1 MKEESIF
8 AGDFL
13 LCFMRLIF
21 SSALL
26 LTAFYCSSQVLNT
39 ASFQQS
45 NTAYDELNPVISP
58 DGRSLYITVANHTQN
73 IGGKRDPGDIWVAV
87 LTENNQWSVPVHA
100 GSLLNDVAYNAV
112 AGFSADGRQMFLLS
126 HYSNSGNPSRTQGLA
141 VSRQTAGGWSTPENI
156 NIPYFQNKSAVV
168 SGYILPDESVFV
180 FSAET
185 YGSRGVEDIYV
196 CTKNANGSW
205 SEPRNLGS
213 TINTRFQELSPSMSD
228 DAKTLYFSTNGGK
241 GSGSFDIYKSTR
253 LDDGWTN
260 WSSPENL
267 GTTVNSEGRELFFRP
282 FENAGFSLFTS
293 TKNSDGYGDV
303 KIFVTGDPV
312 PRDTTQVVPPP
323 DTIKIVE
330 VPREPAA
337 DQRVKVYGK
346 VTNAKSGEAIN
357 ATIAFASS
365 ATNQT
370 SQATAENGY
379 NVLVPSTEQYSVQIE
394 AQGYISTME
403 KLDIQTY
410 EMKELEMNFR
420 LQPLEVGA
428 TVNLRDVL
436 FEQGK
441 TVLLSQSYPELDLV
455 VAFLK
460 ANSKV
465 KIELSGHTDNRGI
478 PGQNLKLSQMRVETV
493 KEYLV
498 SKGIE
503 KRRITGK
510 GYGGSRPIASNDTE
524 ETRLLN
530 RRVEFTILAVGR

>member
-13 LCFMRLIF
+13 LYLMRFIF
-21 SSALL
+21 SSALFV
-26 LTAFYCSSQVLNT
+26 TAFYCSAQVLSP

-58 DGRSLYITVANHTQN
+58 DGRSLYITVANHPQN
-73 IGGKRDPGDIWVAV
+73 TGGKKDPGDIWVAV

-100 GSLLNDVAYNAV
+100 GSTLNDAAYNAV
-112 AGFSADGRQMFLLS
+112 AGFSADGRHMYLLS
-126 HYSNSGNPSRTQGLA
+126 HYSNTGDPARTQGIS
-141 VSRQTAGGWSTPENI
+141 VSRQSAAGWSKPENI
-156 NIPYFQNKSAVV
+156 TIPYFQNKSAVV
-168 SGYILPDESVFV
+168 SGYVLPDESVFV

-185 YGSRGVEDIYV
+185 YGSRGVEDIYI
-196 CTKNANGSW
+196 CTRNANGSW
-205 SEPRNLGS
+205 GEPRNLGDV
-213 TINTRFQELSPSMSD
+213 INTRFQELSPSISD

-241 GSGSFDIYKSTR
+241 GAGSFDVYTATR

-260 WSSPENL
+260 WSQPENV
-267 GTTVNSEGRELFFRP
+267 GTAVNSEGRELFFRP
-282 FENAGFSLFTS
+282 FEKFGFSLYTS

-303 KIFVTGDPV
+303 KIFITGEPA
-312 PRDTTQVVPPP
+312 PRDTTQVAPPP
-323 DTIKIVE
+323 DTVKIVE
-330 VPREPAA
+330 IPREPAA
-337 DQRVKVYGK
+337 DQRVRVYGK
-346 VTNAKSGEAIN
+346 VTNAKTGEAIN
-357 ATIAFASS
+357 ANIAFAST
-365 ATNQT
+365 ATNQL
-370 SQATAENGY
+370 SQATVENGY
-379 NVLVPSTEQYSVQIE
+379 NVMVPSTEQYTVQIE
-394 AQGYISTME
+394 ATGYISTME

-478 PGQNLKLSQMRVETV
+478 PGQNLKLSQARVEKV
-493 KEYLV
+493 KDYLV
-498 SKGIE
+498 TKGID

-530 RRVEFTILAVGR
+530 RRVEFTIVKY

>member
-1 MKEESIF
+1 MKEDTIF

-13 LCFMRLIF
+13 FCFMRLIF
-21 SSALL
+21 SSALC

-45 NTAYDELNPVISP
+45 NTSYDELNPVISP
-58 DGRSLYITVANHTQN
+58 DGRSLYITVANHPQN

-87 LTENNQWSVPVHA
+87 LADNNQWSAAVHA
-100 GSLLNDVAYNAV
+100 GSVLNDVSYNAV
-112 AGFSADGRQMFLLS
+112 AGFSADGSQMFLLS
-126 HYSNSGNPSRTQGLA
+126 HYGTAGTPARTQGIS
-141 VSRQTAGGWSTPENI
+141 VSRRTGAGWSKPENI
-156 NIPYFQNKSAVV
+156 NIPYFQNKSSVV
-168 SGYILPDESVFV
+168 SGYILPDQSVFV

-196 CTKNANGSW
+196 CTKNANGNW

-228 DAKTLYFSTNGGK
+228 DARTLFFSTNGGK
-241 GSGSFDIYKSTR
+241 GSGSFDIYSSTR
-253 LDDGWTN
+253 LDEGWTN
-260 WSSPENL
+260 WSAPENL
-267 GTTVNSEGRELFFRP
+267 GTAVNSEGRELFFRP
-282 FENAGFSLFTS
+282 FEKSGFSLYTS

-303 KIFVTGDPV
+303 KIFITGEPA
-312 PRDTTQVVPPP
+312 PRDTAQVIPPP
-323 DTIKIVE
+323 DTVKIVE
-330 VPREPAA
+330 VQREPDT

-346 VTNAKSGEAIN
+346 VTNAKTGEAID
-357 ATIAFASS
+357 ATIAFSS
-365 ATNQT
+365 TATNET
-370 SQATAENGY
+370 SQATASNGY
-379 NVLVPSTEQYSVQIE
+379 NVLVPSTEQYSVKIE
-394 AQGYISTME
+394 APGYISTME

-460 ANSKV
+460 ANPKV
-465 KIELSGHTDNRGI
+465 RIELSGHTDNRGI
-478 PGQNLKLSQMRVETV
+478 PGQNLKLSQMRVEKV
-493 KEYLV
+493 KDYLV
-498 SKGIE
+498 SKGVE

-530 RRVEFTILAVGR
+530 RRVEFTILKF